1 MDIGG
6 PVQAKPAP
14 TEQAVREAE
23 RTFTISLVIPCRN
36 EEGGLRDTVVELEST
51 LSANQIPHEIL
62 AINDHSTDASETVL
76 EDLASQY
83 PTFRWM
89 HNEREPGF
97 GHAIQT
103 GLLHFKGDA
112 VCIVMA
118 DGSDNASDVL
128 KYYRALLDGHEC
140 VFGSRF
146 VRGGQ
151 VRGYPKHKM
160 VLNRLANWFIMLLFG
175 FRYNDTTNAFKCY
188 RREVIDAVQ
197 PILSAHFNLTVELPL
212 KAIVRGYSYTVI
224 PISWYGRVTGV
235 SKLKIKEMGSRYL
248 FIVLY
253 VLLERVLAKG
263 DYYRK
268 ADVEPVHTRI
278 VDRTTP

>member
-1 MDIGG
+1 
-6 PVQAKPAP
+6 
-14 TEQAVREAE
+14 VREDQGP
-23 RTFTISLVIPCRN
+23 RDQTLTISLVIPCRD
-36 EEGGLRDTVVELEST
+36 EEGGLRDTVVELERT
-51 LSANQIPHEIL
+51 LTANQIPHEIL
-62 AINDHSTDASETVL
+62 AINDHSTDASETIL
-76 EDLASQY
+76 EDLARQY

-89 HNEREPGF
+89 HNERKPGF
-97 GHAIQT
+97 GRTVQT
-103 GLLHFKGDA
+103 GLLNFEGDA
-112 VCIVMA
+112 VCIMMA
-118 DGSDNASDVL
+118 DGSDDPADVL

-146 VRGGQ
+146 LRGSEVRD
-151 VRGYPKHKM
+151 YPKHKM

-188 RREVIDAVQ
+188 RREVIEAVQ

-224 PISWYGRVTGV
+224 PISWRGRVTGV

-253 VLLERVLAKG
+253 VLLERVLARG
-263 DYYRK
+263 DYYRM
-268 ADVEPVHTRI
+268 AGGEPAHDKTI
-278 VDRTTP
+278 DRTIA